1 MKLNLKTISR
11 SLYALSV
18 LTLLTLTIPP
28 GAEAQTVN
36 VTDLLQ
42 EWTFTKG
49 IEGPAIDAA
58 GNLYAV
64 NLAKQGTVGVV
75 NLQGE
80 TGVSGSIGVATL
92 YVTLPEGSVGNGIRF
107 DKKGF
112 MYIAD
117 YTGHNILKVDPSDR
131 SITVFAHNPAM
142 NQPNDIAICPKTE
155 NLYASDP
162 NWKESTGK
170 LWLIN
175 RKGETVLLEDGM
187 GTTNGIEVSPDG
199 KRLYVNESVQRKI
212 WVYDIKRDGMVEN
225 KRLFTSFAD
234 FGMDGMR
241 CDSAGNLY
249 VTRHGKGTLLVISP
263 RAVTLKEI
271 PLKGKLCSN
280 VVLSLDEK
288 RAFITMADR
297 GCFEVVDL

>member
-1 MKLNLKTISR
+1 MKYSKILIILTFTLNCA
-11 SLYALSV
+11 YLS
-18 LTLLTLTIPP
+18 
-28 GAEAQTVN
+28 AQTGAN
-36 VTDLLQ
+36 KVTDLLP

-49 IEGPAIDAA
+49 IEGPAIDKN

-64 NLAKQGTVGVV
+64 NFAQQGTIGVV
-75 NLQGE
+75 RQ
-80 TGVSGSIGVATL
+80 GVASL

-117 YTGHNILKVDPSDR
+117 YTKHNILKVDPANLTVS
-131 SITVFAHNPAM
+131 VFAHNPSM

-175 RKGETVLLEDGM
+175 RKGETILLEDSM

-199 KRLYVNESVQRKI
+199 KRLYVNESVQRNI
-212 WVYDIKRDGMVEN
+212 WIYDIKKDGTVEN
-225 KRLFTSFAD
+225 KRLFINFSD

-241 CDSAGNLY
+241 CDSEGNLY
-249 VTRHGKGTLLVISP
+249 VTRHGKGTLLILSP
-263 RAVTLKEI
+263 RGVILKEV

-280 VVLSLDEK
+280 VVLSPDEK
-288 RAFITMADR
+288 LAYITMADR
-297 GCFEVVDL
+297 GCFEVVELK

>member
-1 MKLNLKTISR
+1 MEHNLKTIFR
-11 SLYALSV
+11 KLAALSI
-18 LTLLTLTIPP
+18 LSFLSLNLLP
-28 GAEAQTVN
+28 GAQAHSPKVK
-36 VTDLLQ
+36 DLLP
-42 EWTFTKG
+42 EWSFTKG
-49 IEGPAIDAA
+49 IEGPAFDAA

-64 NLAKQGTVGVV
+64 NFANQGTIGVV
-75 NLQGE
+75 NLQDG
-80 TGVSGSIGVATL
+80 GVASL

-131 SITVFAHNPAM
+131 SITVFAHNPSM

-175 RKGETVLLEDGM
+175 RKGEVILLEDNM

-212 WVYDIKRDGMVEN
+212 WVYDIKRDGTVEN
-225 KRLFTSFAD
+225 KRLFTSFTD

-241 CDSAGNLY
+241 CDSSGNLY
-249 VTRHGKGTLLVISP
+249 VTRHGKGTLLIISP
-263 RAVTLKEI
+263 RAVTLQEI

-280 VVLSLDEK
+280 VVLSPDEK
-288 RAFITMADR
+288 RAYITMADR
-297 GCFEVVDL
+297 GCFEVVEF